1 MHVNNTHKNMYS
13 FYIESTC
20 IPYEKLTTKQKNA
33 FKYCQ
38 KNKHGIT
45 MPKYYPNKFNFR
57 YNVYVRHN
65 VNNINT
71 YYRYTKL
78 SCDALLEVIQELF
91 KNVFKNV
98 DTIYY
103 KGGEFEKKYFKQF
116 TSDIVK
122 IVDIGIF
129 DIEKYISKLGTINNL
144 CHQ

>member
-1 MHVNNTHKNMYS
+1 MHSN
-13 FYIESTC
+13 
-20 IPYEKLTTKQKNA
+20 
-33 FKYCQ
+33 CQ
-38 KNKHGIT
+38 KNIHGIT
-45 MPKYYPNKFNFR
+45 MPKYYPNKFNFG

-65 VNNINT
+65 VKNINT
-71 YYRYTKL
+71 YYKYTKL
-78 SCDALLEVIQELF
+78 SCDVLVEVIQELF

-144 CHQ
+144 CHHECHKNLKDITKWRRHCPQYEVLAIYDYDQCT